1 MMIMRIKSSLFIS
14 LCLILLTM
22 SITAQDKQLSLH
34 DLIPGGKTYSRF
46 VPRDLKQLRWCGDEY
61 LYVKGD
67 SVLGAKPGKK
77 EEVLFTLERLNGALT
92 AANLQTVGCL
102 AFWYPMKVVRSWL
115 LLANSTGFIMTIR
128 RIR

>member
-67 SVLGAKPGKK
+67 SVLGAKPGEKRRGP
-77 EEVLFTLERLNGALT
+77 FF
-92 AANLQTVGCL
+92 VGKTEWGL
-102 AFWYPMKVVRSWL
+102 DGGKSADGWFF
-115 LLANSTGFIMTIR
+115 A
-128 RIR
+128 

>member
-1 MMIMRIKSSLFIS
+1 MIMRIKSSLFIS

-46 VPRDLKQLRWCGDEY
+46 VPRDMKQLRWCGDEY

-77 EEVLFTLERLNGALT
+77 EEVLFS
-92 AANLQTVGCL
+92 L
-102 AFWYPMKVVRSWL
+102 APRHWRSARRGGQPDWASARPITRRWMS
-115 LLANSTGFIMTIR
+115 LAPS
-128 RIR
+128 

>member
-46 VPRDLKQLRWCGDEY
+46 VPRDLKQLRCLDG
-61 LYVKGD
+61 
-67 SVLGAKPGKK
+67 GKSADGW
-77 EEVLFTLERLNGALT
+77 F
-92 AANLQTVGCL
+92 L
-102 AFWYPMKVVRSWL
+102 A
-115 LLANSTGFIMTIR
+115 
-128 RIR
+128 

>member
-1 MMIMRIKSSLFIS
+1 MSD
-14 LCLILLTM
+14 LLTM

-46 VPRDLKQLRWCGDEY
+46 VPRDLKQLQWCGDEY

-77 EEVLFTLERLNGALT
+77 KRSFF
-92 AANLQTVGCL
+92 VGKTEWGL
-102 AFWYPMKVVRSWL
+102 DGGKSADGWFF
-115 LLANSTGFIMTIR
+115 A
-128 RIR
+128 

>member
-46 VPRDLKQLRWCGDEY
+46 VPRDLKQLQWCGDEY

-67 SVLGAKPGKK
+67 SVLGAQPGKK
-77 EEVLFTLERLNGALT
+77 GPFF
-92 AANLQTVGCL
+92 VGKTEWGL
-102 AFWYPMKVVRSWL
+102 DGGKSADGWFF
-115 LLANSTGFIMTIR
+115 A
-128 RIR
+128 

>member
-46 VPRDLKQLRWCGDEY
+46 VP
-61 LYVKGD
+61 V
-67 SVLGAKPGKK
+67 
-77 EEVLFTLERLNGALT
+77 T
-92 AANLQTVGCL
+92 
-102 AFWYPMKVVRSWL
+102 
-115 LLANSTGFIMTIR
+115 
-128 RIR
+128 

>member
-46 VPRDLKQLRWCGDEY
+46 VPRDSY
-61 LYVKGD
+61 
-67 SVLGAKPGKK
+67 
-77 EEVLFTLERLNGALT
+77 NGAGT
-92 AANLQTVGCL
+92 
-102 AFWYPMKVVRSWL
+102 
-115 LLANSTGFIMTIR
+115 STYMLREIAC
-128 RIR
+128 

>member
-77 EEVLFTLERLNGALT
+77 EEVLFSLE
-92 AANLQTVGCL
+92 
-102 AFWYPMKVVRSWL
+102 
-115 LLANSTGFIMTIR
+115 
-128 RIR
+128 

>member
-46 VPRDLKQLRWCGDEY
+46 VPRDLKQLQWCGDEY

-67 SVLGAKPGKK
+67 SVLGAKTGEKRRGPFFVGKTEWGLDGGK
-77 EEVLFTLERLNGALT
+77 SADGWFFA
-92 AANLQTVGCL
+92 
-102 AFWYPMKVVRSWL
+102 
-115 LLANSTGFIMTIR
+115 
-128 RIR
+128 